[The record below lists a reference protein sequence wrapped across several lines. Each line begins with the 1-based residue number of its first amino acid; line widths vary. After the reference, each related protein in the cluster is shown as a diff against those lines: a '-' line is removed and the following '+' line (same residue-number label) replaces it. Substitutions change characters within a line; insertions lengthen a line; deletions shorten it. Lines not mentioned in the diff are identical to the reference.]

1 MFLQHPIRKL
11 LVSISQLP
19 YRFTEFTI
27 FSTELKKHRFTWNK
41 IKETSFADIYFFYVS
56 SFIYKE
62 NHVLIEEYNHSEK
75 IVIVEEELHGID
87 AGNLGDLLRLVFID
101 EKCGNPKAVVDG
113 GDLTRNI
120 TEKKKPGIL
129 QACRSLLEM
138 L

>member
-1 MFLQHPIRKL
+1 MKQNQGDFVRRYL
-11 LVSISQLP
+11 
-19 YRFTEFTI
+19 
-27 FSTELKKHRFTWNK
+27 
-41 IKETSFADIYFFYVS
+41 FFYVS

-120 TEKKKPGIL
+120 TQKKKPGIL

-138 L
+138 LQARVFLQLASGLLRIS